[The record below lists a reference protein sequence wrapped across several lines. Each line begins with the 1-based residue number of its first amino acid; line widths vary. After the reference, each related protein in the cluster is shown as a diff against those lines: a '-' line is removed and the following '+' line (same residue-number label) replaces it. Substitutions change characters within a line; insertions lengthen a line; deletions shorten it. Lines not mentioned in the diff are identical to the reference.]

1 MKRALAIIAIALL
14 LLISGIIEAINVSS
28 IINVLQTDVMH
39 FETELHENRSDLS
52 ALENEVERIK
62 DDWQQKELKLCLMF
76 NHKDLSTIT
85 DALNRLHTN
94 ITLNDYDN
102 ALIEINLL
110 KAYSENSIH
119 VMGFNFQNIF

>member
-62 DDWQQKELKLCLMF
+62 DDWQQIELKLCLMF

>member
-1 MKRALAIIAIALL
+1 MKRALAIIAITLL
-14 LLISGIIEAINVSS
+14 LLVSGIIEVINVSS
-28 IINVLQTDVMH
+28 IINVLQADVMH

-62 DDWQQKELKLCLMF
+62 DDWQKKELKLCLMF